1 MRQVYLPSAA
11 IPEADGYLLLAA
23 EGILP
28 QFLEAE
34 PWFAGWSA
42 VMLNVSDIY
51 AMGGR
56 PITEINWLL
65 NGSWRAI
72 PWFGTRK
79 AGIVLL

>member
-28 QFLEAE
+28 QFIEAE
-34 PWFAGWSA
+34 
-42 VMLNVSDIY
+42 
-51 AMGGR
+51 
-56 PITEINWLL
+56 
-65 NGSWRAI
+65 